1 MAEENKKAQLARR
14 IAKSAGHTQEKQE
27 ALLQS
32 LGEKV
37 KEVYQRCGF
46 DSSSNPST
54 LFMLSDL
61 EAQLEDLLSALEL
74 MPEEYVK
81 KVEKEKEKKR
91 RELKRI
97 EQQAAQEARQAEKNK
112 IAIERSMQPPPK
124 RVGRQVMYRSQPVR
138 RKVKQEAK
146 TETQE
151 ELDELK
157 FFT

>member
-1 MAEENKKAQLARR
+1 MDQKTTSLEENIFDLKNQISGEENKKSQLARR

-74 MPEEYVK
+74 MPEDYV
-81 KVEKEKEKKR
+81 
-91 RELKRI
+91 
-97 EQQAAQEARQAEKNK
+97 
-112 IAIERSMQPPPK
+112 
-124 RVGRQVMYRSQPVR
+124 
-138 RKVKQEAK
+138 
-146 TETQE
+146 
-151 ELDELK
+151 
-157 FFT
+157 